1 MTTGNNT
8 PELLWYSIGFDSRC
22 SSSSKQQTMTATI
35 FFSVVAGIVF
45 SAYLL
50 SKGLS
55 TPEQIKKW

>member
-1 MTTGNNT
+1 MVVHRFESCGRASTKT
-8 PELLWYSIGFDSRC
+8 S
-22 SSSSKQQTMTATI
+22 TMTATI